1 MAKNSAIVRS
11 AKSGQFVLRSDR
23 GEKISAVEGMKLS
36 ERMSTILSESRERG
50 LNGDERRALI
60 REQALRKK

>member
-1 MAKNSAIVRS
+1 MKKSPTVVRL
-11 AKSGQFVLRSDR
+11 AQNGQFILNSGR

-36 ERMSTILSESRERG
+36 PRMGNILRESRERG

-60 REQALRKK
+60 REQAHRKK